1 MNQDKFF
8 EGRRLRSRY
17 RLHGEGR
24 PVVLIHGVGSDLED
38 LTPLATALGGG
49 FRILRADLRGHGGSE
64 RVPGPYSLE
73 EFAADLAEL
82 MDHVGFAEADVM
94 GFSLGALIAQ
104 RFALDFPR
112 RVRRLAMVSGVAGR
126 TGEEKAAVLRR
137 LAALETNEPMS
148 HATASAARWFTD
160 QFRAAHPEVVDS
172 RLARIA
178 ANHKPSYAAA
188 YRVLATS
195 DLADDLH
202 RITQPSLVMTG
213 EFDQGSNPR
222 MARLMHERIA
232 GSELHILPGL
242 RHSILL
248 EAPDLVAGHLRRFL
262 TAPQP
267 QAGRRAVL
275 ACAAV
280 LLGLRARTAR
290 AQAGYPDRPVRLVVP
305 FAPGGGT
312 DIVARVIADA
322 MSPAL
327 GQPVVVENRGGAGTV
342 IGTDY
347 VAKSAPD
354 GYTLLYSGLGLTFQP
369 GMARSLPYD
378 VIRDFAP
385 ISVTGRQPNILIVS
399 PNSPIAD
406 VQDLVRRAKSEPGR
420 LTFGTAGQGSG
431 THIASEMLWRT
442 LGVELLHVP
451 YRGTAPALND
461 LLAGRVDVMFTTISS
476 VASQVRGGTVKAIG
490 VSGAERSPLLPDVAT
505 IAAQGFPGYEY
516 ANWAAIVAPART
528 PRPVLDRVAAAVA
541 QAMGSLTVRERLAS
555 EGVVGD
561 PDGPDA
567 AAELYRAEVARWTP
581 LLREMR
587 IEMN

>member
-1 MNQDKFF
+1 MSDDCFF
-8 EGRRLRSRY
+8 AGSRLRTRY
-17 RLHGEGR
+17 RLEGDGQ

-38 LTPLATALGGG
+38 LSLVAGALGPG
-49 FRILRADLRGHGGSE
+49 FRILRLDLRGHGKSE
-64 RVPGPYSLE
+64 RVPGPYRLVH
-73 EFAADLAEL
+73 FTADIAEL
-82 MDHVGFAEADVM
+82 MDHVGFAQADVM
-94 GFSLGALIAQ
+94 GFSLGALVAQ
-104 RFALDFPR
+104 RFALDYPS
-112 RVRRLAMVSGVAGR
+112 RVRRLAVVSGVAGR
-126 TGEEKAAVLRR
+126 TEAEREAVMKR

-148 HATASAARWFTD
+148 HAAASASRWFTD
-160 QFRAAHPEVVDS
+160 AFRESHPEIVEN

-202 RITQPSLVMTG
+202 RITAPTLVMTG

-222 MARLMHERIA
+222 MSQLMHDRIA

-248 EAPDLVAGHLRRFL
+248 EAPDLVASHLRNFL
-262 TAPQP
+262 SRPDAAPI
-267 QAGRRAVL
+267 GRRA
-275 ACAAV
+275 AITAA
-280 LLGLRARTAR
+280 LFGLIAAPLRAQGT
-290 AQAGYPDRPVRLVVP
+290 YPDRPIRLVVP

-322 MSPAL
+322 MTQSL

-347 VAKSAPD
+347 VAKASPD

-369 GMARSLPYD
+369 GMTRSLPYD

-385 ISVTGRQPNILIVS
+385 ISVTGRQPNILIVA
-399 PNSPIAD
+399 PNSPIRD
-406 VQDLVRRAKSEPGR
+406 VQDLMHRARSEPGR

-442 LGVELLHVP
+442 LQVEMLHVP

-461 LLAGRVDVMFTTISS
+461 LLAGRLDVMFTTISS
-476 VASQVRGGTVKAIG
+476 VASQVRAGAVKAIG
-490 VSGAERSPLLPDVAT
+490 VSGTQRSPLLLDVAT
-505 IAAQGFPGYEY
+505 VAEQGFPGYEY
-516 ANWAAIVAPART
+516 SNWAAIVAPART
-528 PRPVLDRVAAAVA
+528 PRPILDRVAAAVA
-541 QAMGSLTVRERLAS
+541 QAMQTPIVRERLAS
-555 EGVVGD
+555 EGVVGN
-561 PDGPDA
+561 PEGPDA
-567 AAELYRAEVARWTP
+567 AAELYRTEVARWTP

-587 IEMN
+587 VEMN

>member
-1 MNQDKFF
+1 MSDDCFF
-8 EGRRLRSRY
+8 AGARLRSRY
-17 RLHGEGR
+17 RISGEGQ
-24 PVVLIHGVGSDLED
+24 PLVLIHGVGSDIDD
-38 LTPLATALGGG
+38 LSLVAEALGAG
-49 FRILRADLRGHGGSE
+49 FRILRADLRGHGQSE

-73 EFAADLAEL
+73 DFATDLVEL
-82 MDHVGFAEADVM
+82 MDHAGFAQADIM

-104 RFALDFPR
+104 RFALDYPD
-112 RVRRLAMVSGVAGR
+112 RVRRLALVSGVAGR
-126 TGEEKAAVLRR
+126 TAAEREAVGKR

-160 QFRAAHPEVVDS
+160 DFRANHPEIVEN

-202 RITQPSLVMTG
+202 RITVPTLVMTG
-213 EFDQGSNPR
+213 EFDQGSNTR

-232 GSELHILPGL
+232 GSELQILPGL

-248 EAPDLVAGHLRRFL
+248 EAPELVAGHMRDFLSRREP
-262 TAPQP
+262 A
-267 QAGRRAVL
+267 AIGRRAGI
-275 ACAAV
+275 AAT
-280 LLGLRARTAR
+280 LLGLLAGH
-290 AQAGYPDRPVRLVVP
+290 AQAQGSYPDRPIRLVVP

-322 MSPAL
+322 MSQSL

-342 IGTDY
+342 IGSDY
-347 VAKSAPD
+347 VAKAAPD

-369 GMARSLPYD
+369 GMTRSLPYD
-378 VIRDFAP
+378 VLRDFAP
-385 ISVTGRQPNILIVS
+385 ISVTGRQPNILIVG
-399 PNSPIAD
+399 PNSPITD
-406 VQDLVRRAKSEPGR
+406 VQDLVRRAKAEPGQ

-451 YRGTAPALND
+451 YRGTSPALND
-461 LLAGRVDVMFTTISS
+461 MLAGRVDVMFTTISS
-476 VASQVRGGTVKAIG
+476 VASQVRGRTVKAIG
-490 VSGAERSPLLPDVAT
+490 VSGAARNPLLPEVPT
-505 IAAQGFPGYEY
+505 IAEQGFPGYEY
-516 ANWAAIVAPART
+516 SNWAAIVAPAGT
-528 PRPVLDRVAAAVA
+528 PRPILDRVSAAVA
-541 QAMGSLTVRERLAS
+541 QAMHAPAVRERLAS

-561 PDGPDA
+561 PEGPDA
-567 AAELYRAEVARWTP
+567 AAALFRSEVAHWTT

-587 IEMN
+587 IELN

>member
-1 MNQDKFF
+1 MTDDCFF
-8 EGRRLRSRY
+8 AGTRLRVRY

-38 LTPLATALGGG
+38 LSLVAEALGPG
-49 FRILRADLRGHGGSE
+49 FRILRPDLRGHGQSE

-73 EFAADLAEL
+73 GFAADVAEL
-82 MDHVGFAEADVM
+82 MDHVGFTTADVM

-104 RFALDFPR
+104 RLALDCPG
-112 RVRRLAMVSGVAGR
+112 RVRRLALVSGVSAR
-126 TGEEKAAVLRR
+126 TEAERDAVLKR
-137 LAALETNEPMS
+137 LAALEGNDPMS
-148 HATASAARWFTD
+148 HATASASRWFTD
-160 QFRAAHPEVVDS
+160 AFRENHPEIVAN

-195 DLADDLH
+195 DLADELH
-202 RITQPSLVMTG
+202 RITAPTLVMTG

-222 MARLMHERIA
+222 MARLMHERIT
-232 GSELHILPGL
+232 GSELQILPGL

-248 EAPDLVAGHLRRFL
+248 EAPDLVAGNLRDFL
-262 TAPQP
+262 TRPDLP
-267 QAGRRAVL
+267 TVGRRAAL
-275 ACAAV
+275 SAA
-280 LLGLRARTAR
+280 LFGLMATPAV
-290 AQAGYPDRPVRLVVP
+290 AQGTYPDRPIRLVVP

-322 MSPAL
+322 MTQSL

-342 IGTDY
+342 IGSDF
-347 VAKSAPD
+347 VAKAAPD

-369 GMARSLPYD
+369 GMTRSLPYD

-385 ISVTGRQPNILIVS
+385 ISVTGRQPNILIVAPS
-399 PNSPIAD
+399 SEIRD
-406 VQDLVRRAKSEPGR
+406 VQDLVRRAKDEPGR
-420 LTFGTAGQGSG
+420 LTYGTAGQGSG

-442 LGVELLHVP
+442 LGVDMLHVP

-461 LLAGRVDVMFTTISS
+461 LLAGRLDVMFTTISS
-476 VASQVRGGTVKAIG
+476 VASQVRANAVKAIG
-490 VSGAERSPLLPDVAT
+490 VSGAQRSPLLPAVPT
-505 IAAQGFPGYEY
+505 IAEQGVPGYEY
-516 ANWAAIVAPART
+516 SNWAAIVAPART
-528 PRPVLDRVAAAVA
+528 PRPTLDRIAAAVA
-541 QAMGSLTVRERLAS
+541 QAMRTQAVRERLAG

-561 PDGPDA
+561 PEGPDA
-567 AAELYRAEVARWTP
+567 AAALYRSEVERWTP

-587 IEMN
+587 VEMN